1 MAEELKNTKTIQ
13 SQFNKNYFLGYWVVN
28 NVAKAKSAARKERKA
43 ALKAPAENDIH
54 DHAMIITF
62 VCIQHCA
69 TAYIYI
75 YTYYI
80 ILYYV
85 CIYIYN
91 YIHIFWDSMHMIVV
105 YLLEA
110 LHNVYNNPKK
120 KKNNGTFFPGCYI

>member
-28 NVAKAKSAARKERKA
+28 NVAKAKSAARNERKA

-69 TAYIYI
+69 TAYIY
-75 YTYYI
+75 TYYI

-85 CIYIYN
+85 CIYIYTII
-91 YIHIFWDSMHMIVV
+91 YIYFEIV
-105 YLLEA
+105 
-110 LHNVYNNPKK
+110 
-120 KKNNGTFFPGCYI
+120 CI

>member
-75 YTYYI
+75 HTISYYI
-80 ILYYV
+80 MYV
-85 CIYIYN
+85 YIYTIIYIY
-91 YIHIFWDSMHMIVV
+91 FEIV
-105 YLLEA
+105 
-110 LHNVYNNPKK
+110 
-120 KKNNGTFFPGCYI
+120 CI